1 MKKNDVAVIVL
12 IVILA
17 AVVAYFVS
25 SAVIGTPENDPVKV
39 EVVTPINETFQ
50 APDSRIF
57 NEKAIDPTVEI
68 KGGSEAS
75 KQPFSN

>member
-12 IVILA
+12 IVILS

-25 SAVIGTPENDPVKV
+25 SALIGTPENDPVQV
-39 EVVTPINETFQ
+39 EVVTPIAENFET
-50 APDSRIF
+50 PDSRIF

-68 KGGSEAS
+68 KGGSEDS
-75 KQPFSN
+75 QQPFSN